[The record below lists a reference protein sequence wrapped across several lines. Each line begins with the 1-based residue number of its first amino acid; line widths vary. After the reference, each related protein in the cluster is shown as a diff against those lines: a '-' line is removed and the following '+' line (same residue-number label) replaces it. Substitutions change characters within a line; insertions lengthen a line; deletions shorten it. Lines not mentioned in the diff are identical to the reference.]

1 MMCMLRRDVGCELLD
16 ALRGG
21 VFGRRTFVCCWFY
34 NGMSWKLAPNF
45 FT

>member
-21 VFGRRTFVCCWFY
+21 VFGRRTFVC
-34 NGMSWKLAPNF
+34 LLVL
-45 FT
+45 